1 MAGTPFSTHGCAMS
15 GAEIFLLA
23 GTAFSV
29 AQSITAANN
38 QAKLASHDAQVAEQN
53 AQLAERQAATDAAR
67 QRRDAARALGKRR
80 TAAGAAGVSVEGS
93 PLDLLEDLAAESALE
108 VLGIRNQGALRARDF
123 RIGAARTEFQ
133 ARAGKQSAALGAA
146 ATLASTGGK
155 LAGSL
160 KPTPS
165 VDRFS
170 VVAGRPFPG
179 DPD

>member
-15 GAEIFLLA
+15 GIEIFLLA

-53 AQLAERQAATDAAR
+53 AQLAERQAETDAAR

-80 TAAGAAGVSVEGS
+80 TAVGAAGVSVEGS
-93 PLDLLEDLAAESALE
+93 PLDLLEDLATESALE

>member
-1 MAGTPFSTHGCAMS
+1 MS
-15 GAEIFLLA
+15 GLEAVLAFA
-23 GTAFSV
+23 GTAVSA

-80 TAAGAAGVSVEGS
+80 TATGAAGVSIEGS

-123 RIGAARTEFQ
+123 RIGAERTQFQ
-133 ARAGKQSAALGAA
+133 ARAGKQQAALGAA
-146 ATLASTGGK
+146 STLLSGGGK
-155 LAGSL
+155 LVGSL
-160 KPTPS
+160 RSAPKVGRYS
-165 VDRFS
+165 FEQ
-170 VVAGRPFPG
+170 GRPFPG

>member
-1 MAGTPFSTHGCAMS
+1 MAGTLSSTLGCAMS

-29 AQSITAANN
+29 AQSITTASS
-38 QAKLASHDAQVAEQN
+38 QAKLASHDAQVAGQN
-53 AQLAERQAATDAAR
+53 AQLAERQAAADAAR
-67 QRRDAARALGKRR
+67 RRRDAARALGKRR
-80 TAAGAAGVSVEGS
+80 TATGAAGVSIEGS

-123 RIGAARTEFQ
+123 RIGTARTRFQ
-133 ARAGKQSAALGAA
+133 ASAGKQQAALGAA
-146 ATLASTGGK
+146 GTFSSAGGK
-155 LAGSL
+155 LAGSF
-160 KPTPS
+160 KSAPT

-170 VVAGRPFPG
+170 VVAGRPAPG